1 MDAAASKSEHTF
13 YIIVI
18 SCIAT
23 IGGFLFGFDS
33 GVINGTVDGLQ
44 AAFDSDRAG
53 TGFNVASMLLG
64 CACGAFFAGRLADRF
79 GRRGIMRVAAV
90 CFIISAWGS
99 GAAAG
104 SLEFVVYR
112 VLGGLAV
119 GWLYYEAP
127 KRSAQPWV
135 GYAGATAVAAIA
147 FGLGLWAAGT
157 WTDPIFGA

>member
-1 MDAAASKSEHTF
+1 MPINNNKRIRGRALNAPAGKSEHTF

-64 CACGAFFAGRLADRF
+64 CAFGAFFAGRLADRF

-99 GAAAG
+99 GAAG
-104 SLEFVVYR
+104 SVS
-112 VLGGLAV
+112 V
-119 GWLYYEAP
+119 G
-127 KRSAQPWV
+127 S
-135 GYAGATAVAAIA
+135 ATASV
-147 FGLGLWAAGT
+147 L
-157 WTDPIFGA
+157 